1 MTPVCNHN
9 HSKGFTLIEVMFAL
23 VILFGGLTIL
33 LQGAASSVA
42 STKRAQLMTVAAEL
56 GRSKMYEIEET
67 LLHDGFQDTDEE
79 DDGDFGDEE
88 WKQIKWSSK
97 ITRIDISN
105 PQALVSMVAGIALGA
120 PGEGEGEEEA
130 AGLFDGFGGGEG
142 GGIFDTMLPI
152 VSNILEKAIRKVHL
166 KVSWKNGNE
175 DQEINLD
182 CYFVDP
188 TAIRL

>member
-1 MTPVCNHN
+1 MRSGAKGVE
-9 HSKGFTLIEVMFAL
+9 SKGFTLIEVMFAL
-23 VILFGGLTIL
+23 AILFGGLTIL

-56 GRSKMYEIEET
+56 GRMKMYDIEET
-67 LLHDGFQDTDEE
+67 LLHDGFQEIDKEE
-79 DDGDFGDEE
+79 EGDFSDED

-97 ITRIDISN
+97 ITKIDISN
-105 PQALVSMVAGIALGA
+105 PQALVSMVAGIPFGA
-120 PGEGEGEEEA
+120 PSEGEGGEES
-130 AGLFDGFGGGEG
+130 AGLFDDFNGGGG
-142 GGIFDTMLPI
+142 GGIFETMLPI

-166 KVSWKNGNE
+166 KVMWKNGKE